1 MHNFIQVSMGYV
13 YNVMYIRFAVLSDP
27 LKSGAPYFSFS
38 LTLIRDFLGENAEE
52 ETPSSSERGKHSD
65 NSLSDADPSEPLVGV
80 CFRIITS

>member
-1 MHNFIQVSMGYV
+1 
-13 YNVMYIRFAVLSDP
+13 MYIRFAVLSDP

-65 NSLSDADPSEPLVGV
+65 NSLSDADHTILLGCWLSFYTEQKL
-80 CFRIITS
+80 FRLEVRNRSI